1 MQEDTSILLSIMYGV
16 DCLLFGSGAADQA
29 LSLWFLFVQPVTSG
43 SPLYVDALCILCS
56 TTDDLFTLFQTYQ
69 TMLLVLTP
77 TYRKTTLFIFLY
89 LYLILILSFISV
101 TFILILF
108 KRTAFLDAF
117 VF

>member
-56 TTDDLFTLFQTYQ
+56 TTDDL
-69 TMLLVLTP
+69 LLVLTP